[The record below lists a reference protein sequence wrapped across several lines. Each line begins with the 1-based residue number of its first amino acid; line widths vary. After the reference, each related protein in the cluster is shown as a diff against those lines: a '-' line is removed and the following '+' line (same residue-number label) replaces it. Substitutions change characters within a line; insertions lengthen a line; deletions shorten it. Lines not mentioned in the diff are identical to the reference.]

1 MQPIDI
7 AIAGENSL
15 LIQLSSTA
23 EPAVANRIQRITGL
37 LSDTMGEHII
47 DMIPSYGSIL
57 VLYNPLTTDHFAVK
71 KLIRNAIDASQF
83 VDLDQSNSSNPI
95 ELPVYYGTDAGP
107 DIESLAKRANLS
119 VEQVIDIHQSI
130 EYQVYAIG
138 FAPGFA
144 YLGDVDQRIA
154 APRLATPRKR
164 VPKGAVAI
172 ADRQTAVYPSVS
184 PGGWNLIGLCPTP
197 MFDPDKTPSM
207 PLKTGDKIR
216 FKAIELNEFLELG
229 GEIPHSETIK

>member
-37 LSDTMGEHII
+37 LWDTMGEHII
-47 DMIPSYGSIL
+47 DLIPSYGSIL

-71 KLIRNAIDASQF
+71 KMIWNAIDTSQF
-83 VDLDQSNSSNPI
+83 VDLDRSHSSNPI
-95 ELPVYYGTDAGP
+95 ELPVYYGSDAAP

-119 VEQVIDIHQSI
+119 VEQVIDLHQSI
-130 EYQVYAIG
+130 DYRVYAIG

-197 MFDPDKTPSM
+197 MFEPDKTPSM
-207 PLKTGDKIR
+207 PVKTGDKIR
-216 FKAIELNEFLELG
+216 FKAIELNEFLALG